1 MAIVINVCL
10 KLRKNGS
17 KRKIRKTQQHFR
29 GSSFGQGSNPKTAA
43 EIIRAYEYGTNG
55 YALEESNENAG
66 SDELSQNID
75 ELKDQINN
83 VLQTNFHRSNQ
94 SRDIGKLTS
103 SMNDLLA

>member
-1 MAIVINVCL
+1 MVIVINVYL
-10 KLRKNGS
+10 KSRKNEN

-29 GSSFGQGSNPKTAA
+29 GSSFGQGSNPKAAA
-43 EIIRAYEYGTNG
+43 EIIRAYEYGPNG
-55 YALEESNENAG
+55 YALEESNENTT
-66 SDELSQNID
+66 SDEFSHNID